1 MVTVY
6 TRSARESRKA
16 AAEEISQQIAS
27 KGIHICLFSHSDE
40 AITHSKKIG
49 LIDA

>member
-6 TRSARESRKA
+6 IRSARESRKA

-27 KGIHICLFSHSDE
+27 KGIHICLFSHGDK
-40 AITHSKKIG
+40 AITHSKR
-49 LIDA
+49 LD